1 MITELIVAATL
12 LGYTPLSVPN
22 HEVHSDHIVILDT
35 IGGSVMPFADQFVK
49 WEAENKALK
58 IKGICGSACTMA
70 LANPWVCA
78 MPKAIFGFHQARRYN
93 PVTGELGE
101 PSEGSNRLLWAH
113 YSVKVKAIVKELTP
127 EMRYFKGT
135 DLIPPC

>member
-12 LGYTPLSVPN
+12 LGHTPLRVPN

-35 IGGSVMPFADQFVK
+35 TGGVLMPFADQFVK
-49 WEAENKALK
+49 WEAQGKALK
-58 IKGICGSACTMA
+58 IKGICGSACTLA
-70 LANPWVCA
+70 LGNPWVCA
-78 MPKAIFGFHQARRYN
+78 MPRAIFGFHQARSWNRE
-93 PVTGELGE
+93 TGELGE
-101 PSEGSNRLLWAH
+101 PSEQANKILWAH
-113 YSVKVKAIVKELTP
+113 YSVKVKAIVKDLTP